1 MAVYACNAGFTEL
14 AKLGAGE
21 AADEWTHIALATNK
35 GRIASST
42 TLDAETVASGLA
54 RAAATMSTVTTTV
67 TDDTIQAYKVFT
79 AGATVLVKEAGVFNA
94 SSGGDM
100 LMVGALAPEASMV
113 SGDTLTI
120 TMKCK
125 IQAAS

>member
-21 AADEWTHIALATNK
+21 TASAWTHIALGTGTGQN
-35 GRIASST
+35 ASDT
-42 TLDAETVASGLA
+42 ALDTETSASGLA

-79 AGATVLVKEAGVFNA
+79 AGATATITEAGVFNA
-94 SSGGDM
+94 SSSGDM
-100 LMVGALAPEASMV
+100 LMVGDLSPSAAMV
-113 SGDTLTI
+113 SGDTLTL

>member
-21 AADEWTHIALATNK
+21 TASAWTHIALATNK
-35 GRIASST
+35 GRDASAT